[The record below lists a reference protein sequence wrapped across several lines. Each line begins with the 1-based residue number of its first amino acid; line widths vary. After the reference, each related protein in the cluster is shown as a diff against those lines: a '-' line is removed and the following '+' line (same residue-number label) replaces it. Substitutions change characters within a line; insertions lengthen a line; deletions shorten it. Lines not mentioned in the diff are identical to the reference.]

1 MYILL
6 LDTAASADHPPYAIC
21 KVPYL
26 TYDWVQDISEKIP
39 TPVFTAEAAPNCT
52 DFITLRTFINFY
64 TKRDSASFKI
74 IARGSSIPRLIERY
88 PEILL

>member
-1 MYILL
+1 MYVLL
-6 LDTAASADHPPYAIC
+6 LDTAASAGNSSYAIC

-26 TYDWVQDISEKIP
+26 TYRWFPNISEKIP
-39 TPVFTAEAAPNCT
+39 TPAFTAETATGGTA
-52 DFITLRTFINFY
+52 FITLRAFIDFY

-88 PEILL
+88 PELFI